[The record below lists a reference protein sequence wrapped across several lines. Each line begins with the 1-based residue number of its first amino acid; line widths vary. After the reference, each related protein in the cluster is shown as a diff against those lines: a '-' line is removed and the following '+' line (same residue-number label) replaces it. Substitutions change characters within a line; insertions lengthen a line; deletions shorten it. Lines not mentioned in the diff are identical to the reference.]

1 MEDKHIPYLIIPLYY
16 LYYVDD
22 IAQLMSAKI
31 NIVRLRIQYDA
42 DTIRH
47 VAESLEW
54 AAKHRGLPFA
64 SLLPNIPFSDEQVY
78 SFFMRFLEQLKDV

>member
-1 MEDKHIPYLIIPLYY
+1 MEDKHIPYLIVRLYY

-42 DTIRH
+42 DTIRR

-54 AAKHRGLPFA
+54 AA
-64 SLLPNIPFSDEQVY
+64 
-78 SFFMRFLEQLKDV
+78 FMRFLEQLKDV